1 MVSGNEIRSLFLSFF
16 SERRHREVASS
27 PIVPENDA
35 TLLFTNSGM
44 VQFKGVFTGAQPP
57 PPSRRAVTAQKC
69 VRAGGKHNDLD
80 NVGYTARHHTFFE
93 MLGNFS
99 FGDYFKEQAIEFY
112 WELVTRVLELPKE
125 KIIATVYGED
135 DEAFELWRRI
145 AGLDERRILRIH
157 TSDNFWSMGDTGPC
171 GPCSELFYDH
181 GPDVAGGP
189 PGSADEDG
197 NRFVEFANLVFMQYE
212 QHADGRR
219 SDLPQKSIDTGMG
232 LERMAAIL
240 QGSFDNFRTDLFRPL
255 IEAAAELTASDP
267 DGSEATSFRVLADHL
282 RCSSFLIAE
291 GVLPSN
297 EGRGYVLR
305 RIIRRALRH
314 AHKAGAREPLMHRLV
329 PLLVEKFGDHYGEL
343 RAARALIEETLLKEE
358 ERFKETLARGL
369 HLLEDA
375 TAGLGAGATLA
386 GDVAFK
392 LYDTYGFPLDLTCDI
407 LREKGLKVDQEG
419 FDVAMAGQ
427 RKAAR
432 QAGMKGAT
440 ARDEGLWLQLRER
453 FGATTFVGYGDCR
466 CESSELLALVVDG
479 GEVDRAETGTRVAAL
494 FAETPCYAEAGG
506 QQGDRGRARFAGGE
520 LAIED
525 TRKFDGVLHV
535 HEGLVSGGGIAVG
548 EAATIEVD
556 RDRRSGLRIHHS
568 ATHLLHEAL
577 RRELGGHVSQK
588 GSLVAPDRLR
598 FDISHNAPVQPAE
611 MEAVE
616 QEVNERIRAA
626 TAVAV
631 TEMDKSEAMTL
642 GAQAQFGEKYGD
654 RVRVVS
660 MGEDSSRKDG
670 HWSVELCGGT
680 HAANTGE
687 IGSFRLI
694 REEGLAAGVRRLEA
708 VAGVA
713 ADLWVEKGFSER
725 DQQIAEL
732 RREARSLRRTLS
744 ERDREIPLQ
753 LARALPLLEVK
764 DGPSLRAALKKA
776 QASWGNSSGALRLGP
791 VGGAPIFTYSGRGP
805 SALSGDDAREVART
819 LARQQEGAVVLASAR
834 DGKALVTVALAPAL
848 SARLNAG
855 KLVKIAS
862 ATLGGGG
869 GGSADQAQAGG
880 PDTGGLNDAVLDI
893 CEAILQQGLS
903 GR

>member
-1 MVSGNEIRSLFLSFF
+1 MVSGNEIRSSFLSFF
-16 SERRHREVASS
+16 SERGHPEVASS

-44 VQFKGVFTGAQPP
+44 VQFKGIFTGAQPP
-57 PPSRRAVTAQKC
+57 PPSKRAVTAQKC

-99 FGDYFKEQAIEFY
+99 FGDYFKEQAIELH
-112 WELVTRVLELPKE
+112 WELVTKVFGLPRE
-125 KIIATVYGED
+125 KIIATVYGDD
-135 DEAFELWRRI
+135 DEAFGLWRKI

-157 TSDNFWSMGDTGPC
+157 SSDNFWSMGDTGPC

-181 GPDVAGGP
+181 GPAVEGGP
-189 PGSADEDG
+189 PGSPDEDG
-197 NRFVEFANLVFMQYE
+197 DRFVEFANLVFMQYE
-212 QHADGRR
+212 QHAGGKR

-240 QGSFDNFRTDLFRPL
+240 KGSFDNFATDLFRPL
-255 IEAAAELTASDP
+255 IEAAADMTECDP
-267 DGSEATSFRVLADHL
+267 DGRQATSFRVIADHL
-282 RCSSFLIAE
+282 RCSAFLIAE

-314 AHKAGAREPLMHRLV
+314 AHIAGAKEPLMHRLA
-329 PLLVEKFGDHYGEL
+329 PLLIEQFGDHYGEL
-343 RAARALIEETLLKEE
+343 RTAQALIDKTLLDEE

-369 HLLEDA
+369 RLLEDA
-375 TAGLGAGATLA
+375 TSGLGAGSTLA
-386 GDVAFK
+386 GEVAFK
-392 LYDTYGFPLDLTCDI
+392 LYDTYGFPLDLTSDI

-419 FDVAMAGQ
+419 FDAAMASQ

-432 QAGMKGAT
+432 EAGMKGGVS
-440 ARDEGLWLQLRER
+440 RDDSLWLRLHER
-453 FGATTFVGYGDCR
+453 LGATTFAGYDRDDCQ
-466 CESSELLALVVDG
+466 SSKLLALVVDG
-479 GEVDRAETGTRVAAL
+479 EEVERVEAGTQVAAL

-520 LAIED
+520 LLIND
-525 TRKFDGVLHV
+525 TQKRDGALHV
-535 HEGLVSGGGIAVG
+535 HEGLVAEGCIAVG
-548 EAATIEVD
+548 DLAAIEID
-556 RDRRSGLRIHHS
+556 RGRRSGLRVHHS

-577 RRELGGHVSQK
+577 RQELGDHVSQK

-598 FDISHNAPVQPAE
+598 FDISHNSPVKPSE
-611 MEAVE
+611 LKSVE
-616 QEVNERIRAA
+616 RRVNERIRAV

-660 MGEDSSRKDG
+660 MGEDRSRRNG

-680 HAANTGE
+680 HVANTGE
-687 IGSFRLI
+687 VGSFKLI

-708 VAGVA
+708 VAGAA
-713 ADLWVEKGFSER
+713 ADQWMEKGLSER
-725 DQQIAEL
+725 DQRIAEL
-732 RREARSLRRTLS
+732 EGETRSLRKALS
-744 ERDREIPLQ
+744 GRDKEIPLN
-753 LARALPLLEVK
+753 LAKSLPLFEVE
-764 DGPSLRAALKKA
+764 DAASLRAALGDA
-776 QASWGNSSGALRLGP
+776 QVSWGNSSGAMRLAPAGK
-791 VGGAPIFTYSGRGP
+791 APIFTYISRGVA
-805 SALSGDDAREVART
+805 ALGGDAAREVARA
-819 LARQQEGAVVLASAR
+819 LARRESGVVVLASDR
-834 DGKALVTVALAPAL
+834 DGKALVTVAVSPAL
-848 SARLNAG
+848 TARLNAG
-855 KLVKIAS
+855 QLVKIAS

-869 GGSADQAQAGG
+869 GGNAEQAQAGG
-880 PDTGGLNDAVLDI
+880 PAIKGLNDAVLDI
-893 CEAILQQGLS
+893 CEAILHS
-903 GR
+903 STN